1 MALLST
7 NVAKKKDSIPY
18 SSTSYIEQNVGRIPF
33 GRKNQEKIIR
43 GGELVDQILAPT
55 RMKRIPDP
63 SSYYS
68 PQTLNSI
75 SQTRLHELII
85 RMKIWESAFLN
96 HFKNRYGML
105 FDAEYL
111 AMDPTWIK
119 VMRVRIT
126 LKTSNFRSWL

>member
-18 SSTSYIEQNVGRIPF
+18 SSTSYVEQNVGRIPF
-33 GRKNQEKIIR
+33 GRKNQEKTIS
-43 GGELVDQILAPT
+43 GGELLDQILAPT

-68 PQTLNSI
+68 PQTLNANSL
-75 SQTRLHELII
+75 TRLHELII
-85 RMKIWESAFLN
+85 RMKIWESALLN
-96 HFKNRYGML
+96 HFENRYGIL
-105 FDAEYL
+105 FDTEYL

-119 VMRVRIT
+119 VMQVRMT
-126 LKTSNFRSWL
+126 LKNTQI